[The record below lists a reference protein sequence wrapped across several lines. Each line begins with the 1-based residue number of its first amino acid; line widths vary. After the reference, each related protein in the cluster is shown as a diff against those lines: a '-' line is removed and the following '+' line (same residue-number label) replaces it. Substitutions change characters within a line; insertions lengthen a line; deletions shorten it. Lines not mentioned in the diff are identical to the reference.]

1 MNCSKC
7 GCSIQNNEIFCSK
20 CGAVI
25 PKDNT
30 STMISAEPTISPVI
44 TENDISTPQTSMSE
58 NSQSQTIQSAPT
70 NTQPTFTPPQPT
82 TIPQQYATA
91 PVREKKS
98 KLWLIILIIGL
109 SLTIIASGLIV
120 IPKLL
125 ITPEKLIA
133 KGDYIG
139 AYEIADEQQKDEI
152 VKLNTIAVCSALCKD
167 SLKDSESFNLREA
180 WYRED
185 TYTVIL
191 TVAANNSYGNTVIN
205 YWYYYWSEDD
215 LQYTLLTSLTSLE
228 EEELY
233 SWDDSD
239 EQLEKSLDNLA
250 RITIKSTM
258 TMKNAEIDKED
269 IKVINNLSEQGIL
282 ESVEL
287 IDIYRNSSPE
297 S

>member
-1 MNCSKC
+1 M
-7 GCSIQNNEIFCSK
+7 
-20 CGAVI
+20 
-25 PKDNT
+25 
-30 STMISAEPTISPVI
+30 
-44 TENDISTPQTSMSE
+44 
-58 NSQSQTIQSAPT
+58 
-70 NTQPTFTPPQPT
+70 
-82 TIPQQYATA
+82 
-91 PVREKKS
+91 
-98 KLWLIILIIGL
+98 
-109 SLTIIASGLIV
+109 
-120 IPKLL
+120 

-133 KGDYIG
+133 KGYYIG